1 MPDGMFISIYVVF
14 ALGISNAIMTNIFA
28 VIIYLL
34 LQHPLENATGYI
46 VQKYISQQK
55 VMEMHYALTKETMDI
70 AGDWALFK
78 QSVIHSSLIRMSLV
92 SNKSKKDD
100 ELNA

>member
-1 MPDGMFISIYVVF
+1 MNYNSMPDGMFISIYVVF

-46 VQKYISQQK
+46 V
-55 VMEMHYALTKETMDI
+55 
-70 AGDWALFK
+70 
-78 QSVIHSSLIRMSLV
+78 
-92 SNKSKKDD
+92 
-100 ELNA
+100 